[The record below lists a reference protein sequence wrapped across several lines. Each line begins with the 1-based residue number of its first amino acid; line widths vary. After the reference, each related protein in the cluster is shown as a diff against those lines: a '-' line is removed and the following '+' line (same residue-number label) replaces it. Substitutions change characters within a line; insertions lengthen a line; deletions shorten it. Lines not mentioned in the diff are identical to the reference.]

1 MRSPDWMA
9 ALMVVLTAAC
19 LGAEKKIPLPQAGQ
33 EFVFS
38 VETPKHMTCNID
50 FRDPTDAMWPNFVGG
65 RGTGRFV
72 YDASGPK
79 GEFSITFDRLNQ
91 KNGDQSRRILGELIK
106 PDQPFVVTL
115 SVKSIGAFK
124 EETIEETDSKGKT
137 KQRSALLSP
146 MSGTLDVAGHKMPFE
161 VKAQV
166 RPSGPKDSDKVES
179 LYLELRWT
187 IQGKDLG
194 LKVEGATGPIE
205 VYACLQAFPAQ
216 AINKKVK

>member
-1 MRSPDWMA
+1 MRSQIELA
-9 ALMVVLTAAC
+9 VILMVLAVAGHAAD
-19 LGAEKKIPLPQAGQ
+19 KKIPLPQAGQ
-33 EFVFS
+33 EFSFS

-50 FRDPTDAMWPNFVGG
+50 FCDPTDAMWPNFVGG
-65 RGTGRFV
+65 RGAGRFV
-72 YDASGPK
+72 FDVSGPK
-79 GEFSITFDRLNQ
+79 GEFAITFDRLNQ

-124 EETIEETDSKGKT
+124 EETIEETDNKGKT

-146 MSGTLDVAGHKMPFE
+146 MSGTLDVAGHKIPFE
-161 VKAQV
+161 AKAQV

-179 LYLELRWT
+179 IYFDLRWT

-194 LKVEGATGPIE
+194 LKTEGATGPIE